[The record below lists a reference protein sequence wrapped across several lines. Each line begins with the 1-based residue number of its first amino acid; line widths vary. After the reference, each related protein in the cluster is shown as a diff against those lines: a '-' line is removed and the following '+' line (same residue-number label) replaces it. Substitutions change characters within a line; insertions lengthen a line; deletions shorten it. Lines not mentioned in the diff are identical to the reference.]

1 MIKKE
6 FPPMV
11 HEERTARE
19 GAAAGDLRSDVEA
32 LKSDVGALRRDI
44 TGLVQDLISAG
55 KVGAGDAGQAFSSAA
70 RSRLN
75 DFGVDFEGLSDRGL
89 EILESA
95 QDQIEKRPLMSMGIA
110 FGLGMVLGS
119 IFRRS

>member
-1 MIKKE
+1 MI
-6 FPPMV
+6 

-19 GAAAGDLRSDVEA
+19 GAVPGDLRSDVEA
-32 LKSDVGALRRDI
+32 LKSDIGALRRDV

-55 KVGAGDAGQAFSSAA
+55 KVEAGDAGQAFSSAA
-70 RSRLN
+70 RGRLN
-75 DFGVDFEGLSDRGL
+75 DFGVDLEGLSDRGL
-89 EILESA
+89 EMLESV
-95 QDQIEKRPLMSMGIA
+95 QEQIEQRPLMSMGIA